1 VESVGETITLR
12 PKVGEPL
19 LLPAAHFQGLLQAG
33 AMRRVTAAD
42 PSPVTPELC
51 QALLRASPH
60 ARQEANQRL
69 RHLLAYARGE
79 PIPASSPSKGRCWN
93 LDLIGNDGEHPAWN
107 PC

>member
-1 VESVGETITLR
+1 
-12 PKVGEPL
+12 
-19 LLPAAHFQGLLQAG
+19 
-33 AMRRVTAAD
+33 MRRVTEAL

-79 PIPASSPSKGRCWN
+79 PIPALLTEQRQMLGSW
-93 LDLIGNDGEHPAWN
+93 I
-107 PC
+107 

>member
-1 VESVGETITLR
+1 MESVGETITLR
-12 PKVGEPL
+12 PKIGEPL

-60 ARQEANQRL
+60 AQQEANQRL
-69 RHLLAYARGE
+69 RHLLAYARRTDPRLLTEQRQMLE
-79 PIPASSPSKGRCWN
+79 PGFDRQ
-93 LDLIGNDGEHPAWN
+93 
-107 PC
+107 